1 MSTKQFGIIFTLA
14 GLVIC
19 VGLLSIKLNSEGL
32 KSPEDLAAI
41 ALNGESG
48 EKETKPEGESETSSE
63 GEDFF
68 YNAKSEREK
77 KDAEVKANL
86 KAVVED
92 KNTSADVKSNAQ
104 NELLRKTKDTDNEN
118 RIEINI
124 KNKGFKEAVCYIEGE
139 KARIYV
145 KGESINQDQS
155 REIKEVVQNLTGI
168 TNISIEVKK

>member
-32 KSPEDLAAI
+32 KSPEDLAAMAI
-41 ALNGESG
+41 NGETG
-48 EKETKPEGESETSSE
+48 DKVEGENKTSSE

-68 YNAKSEREK
+68 YNAKSERGK

-92 KNTSADVKSNAQ
+92 KNTATEVKGKAQ
-104 NELLRKTKDTDNEN
+104 NELLKKTKDTDSEN
-118 RIEINI
+118 RIEINV
-124 KNKGFKEAVCYIEGE
+124 KNKGFEEVICYIEGE

-155 REIKEVVQNLTGI
+155 REIKEVVQNVAGI